1 MDAST
6 IRELAD
12 ILLRWVHL
20 IAGIMWIGNS
30 MLWNWLDRN
39 LIKDADKNELHL
51 GRIWLL
57 HSGAFYEMEKKLLGP
72 GQMPKV
78 LHWFK
83 WQSYTTW
90 LTGFSLLV
98 LLYWSDGA
106 SLTINPS
113 VMRLTQVQATLIGAG
128 VVFGG
133 FAIYDLTWRLLHR
146 FERVAMAIT
155 LLLLAGVV
163 WGLPQVFSGRA
174 AFIHVGAML
183 GTCMSGNVFLHIIP
197 SQRKLVAATQAG
209 RAQDPAD
216 SIHAKQR
223 SIHNNYLTFP
233 LLFTMLSNH
242 FSSITGS
249 AVASSLLGVFIVCG
263 ALSRH
268 WLNIRFTFGPW
279 MPALRRRSSR
289 RSAWW
294 GTSSCAT
301 SRRRCRP
308 RRAARP
314 SPSRRSSSSCRAAAP
329 PATPTTRPSSRTP
342 RPVRRPLRHAGG
354 ARHVA
359 RAHQGAG
366 RRHEDD
372 AAEQPHRDDR
382 GGAGDRGAVGDAG
395 RGEQVGRRPG

>member
-6 IRELAD
+6 VRELLD

-20 IAGIMWIGNS
+20 IAGIMWVGNS
-30 MLWNWLDRN
+30 FLWNWLDRN
-39 LIKDADKNELHL
+39 LVKDADGDELHL

-90 LTGFSLLV
+90 MTGFALLV
-98 LLYWSDGA
+98 LLYWSDGGTLMIDPERMPLT
-106 SLTINPS
+106 SL
-113 VMRLTQVQATLIGAG
+113 QATVIG
-128 VVFGG
+128 VVFVFGG
-133 FAIYDLTWRLLHR
+133 FLIYDLTWRLLHR
-146 FERVAMAIT
+146 LPRIAMGLT
-155 LLLLAGVV
+155 LLMLAGAVV
-163 WGLPQVFSGRA
+163 GLPHVFSGRA

-183 GTCMSGNVFLHIIP
+183 GTCMAGNVFLHIIP

-249 AVASSLLGVFIVCG
+249 RAAFILLGLFMVGG

-279 MPALRRRSSR
+279 LPALTATILATFGAVAYLVVFNRPAAVSVDANGPPVTFAQVQFVLQSR
-289 RSAWW
+289 CVPCHSDNP
-294 GTSSCAT
+294 TIVSN
-301 SRRRCRP
+301 
-308 RRAARP
+308 
-314 SPSRRSSSSCRAAAP
+314 P
-329 PATPTTRPSSRTP
+329 PAPAAVRFGTPEDLAMWNERIKARVVVTRTMPLNNRTEMTEDE
-342 RPVRRPLRHAGG
+342 RGI
-354 ARHVA
+354 VA
-359 RAHQGAG
+359 RWVMQGGGG
-366 RRHEDD
+366 R
-372 AAEQPHRDDR
+372 
-382 GGAGDRGAVGDAG
+382 
-395 RGEQVGRRPG
+395 

>member
-6 IRELAD
+6 IRELLD

-20 IAGIMWIGNS
+20 IAGIMWVGNS
-30 MLWNWLDRN
+30 FLWNWLDRN
-39 LIKDADKNELHL
+39 LIRDADGDERHV

-57 HSGAFYEMEKKLLGP
+57 HSGGFYDMEKKFLGP

-90 LTGFSLLV
+90 MTGLSLLI
-98 LLYWSDGA
+98 LLYWTDGA
-106 SLTINPS
+106 ALTIDPS
-113 VMRLTQVQATLIGAG
+113 VMRLTAGQAALIGVG
-128 VVFGG
+128 VVLGG
-133 FAIYDLTWRLLHR
+133 FVVYDLTWRLLHR

-163 WGLPQVFSGRA
+163 FGLAHVFSGRA

-183 GTCMSGNVFLHIIP
+183 GTCMAGNVFAHIIP
-197 SQRKLVAATQAG
+197 SQRKLVAATEAG

-242 FSSITGS
+242 FASITGS
-249 AVASSLLGVFIVCG
+249 RMNWLLLGLFFVGG

-279 MPALRRRSSR
+279 LPAL
-289 RSAWW
+289 
-294 GTSSCAT
+294 TAT
-301 SRRRCRP
+301 ILATFGAVLFVVVHTQPAAVPAEANGPPVTLAQLQFVLQARCVP
-308 RRAARP
+308 CHSDTP
-314 SPSRRSSSSCRAAAP
+314 TIVSNP
-329 PATPTTRPSSRTP
+329 PAPSVVRFDTQEALDMWRERIKARVVVTRTMPLNNRTEMTEEE
-342 RPVRRPLRHAGG
+342 RGIVGRWVMQGGG
-354 ARHVA
+354 AR
-359 RAHQGAG
+359 
-366 RRHEDD
+366 
-372 AAEQPHRDDR
+372 
-382 GGAGDRGAVGDAG
+382 
-395 RGEQVGRRPG
+395 